1 MEPKII
7 IGVVLLISLILLIKV
22 VFFRPKLPE
31 SKTFRCAR
39 CSSISAHS
47 ERTIEAWRRG
57 IAKLYCSKCHHLW
70 LQSRPHN
77 KYVTSQRTASGCL
90 SVVVL
95 AVALPSAVV
104 GLLKL
109 LA

>member
-1 MEPKII
+1 LESNKIL
-7 IGVVLLISLILLIKV
+7 GVVLLVGLILLIKV

-39 CSSISAHS
+39 CSSVSAHS

-57 IAKLYCSKCHHLW
+57 ITKLYCSKCHHLW
-70 LQSRPHN
+70 LQSRPRSQ
-77 KYVTSQRTASGCL
+77 YVSSQRSSSGCL
-90 SVVVL
+90 SVVFLTV
-95 AVALPSAVV
+95 AVPSAVV